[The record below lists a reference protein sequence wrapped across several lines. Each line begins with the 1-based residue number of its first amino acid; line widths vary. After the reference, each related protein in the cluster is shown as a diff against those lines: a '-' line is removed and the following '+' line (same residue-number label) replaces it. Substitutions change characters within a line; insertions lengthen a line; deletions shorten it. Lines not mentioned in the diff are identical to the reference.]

1 MVQGLE
7 AHNTRG
13 NHSGNT
19 GNNNTHSSFNNINK
33 IVLPGVTH
41 FEVPHQGSA
50 LGVGEAAPGPHRF
63 IPYCRND
70 RFAGRK
76 CLLEEVKRFSE
87 GKGHN
92 RVALHGLGGSGKT
105 QIALEYV
112 HQRASESNWNIFWVQ
127 GSEVSKFSEGF
138 RDIAQHVRIPLASA
152 KKDENGFLLSVRR
165 WFEGPNSGSWIL
177 VIDNA
182 DNEDDF
188 VSNDSP
194 IAKFI
199 PQGISGTLIFT
210 TRSRLVAS
218 RQGCRMIEV
227 GKMGEEEALELFSN
241 RFDSWGS
248 LKDEEKKHVV
258 AILGLVY
265 HLPLAIV
272 GSAVFMTETETPPS
286 TYRTIFQ
293 ENETRMKDL
302 LSQPFCDI
310 QREAAE
316 SILSTYF
323 STFAQ
328 IRQQM
333 PLAAD
338 LLRLIAFFN
347 HQNIPEELLT
357 QCGLE
362 GMDHSANFRYAIGKL
377 LGFSL
382 VTIVKC
388 GDRTFYDLDRLVQL
402 SLQAYLPTEELD
414 QGRAAALEVIS
425 QFFPQSQDGRRD
437 IDPAYIPHAVAV
449 TRDSKDPI
457 AEELGFRVALYL
469 LDMGSY
475 DNADIQIRE
484 CAALRAERKE

>member
-1 MVQGLE
+1 M
-7 AHNTRG
+7 
-13 NHSGNT
+13 
-19 GNNNTHSSFNNINK
+19 K
-33 IVLPGVTH
+33 
-41 FEVPHQGSA
+41 SA
-50 LGVGEAAPGPHRF
+50 LTP
-63 IPYCRND
+63 
-70 RFAGRK
+70 
-76 CLLEEVKRFSE
+76 LS
-87 GKGHN
+87 
-92 RVALHGLGGSGKT
+92 KT

-127 GSEVSKFSEGF
+127 GSGVLKFSEGF

-182 DNEDDF
+182 DNEADF

-199 PQGISGTLIFT
+199 PQGTNGTLIFT

-248 LKDEEKKHVV
+248 LEYEEKKHVA
-258 AILGLVY
+258 AILGSMY

-272 GSAVFMTETETPPS
+272 GSAVFMAETETPPS
-286 TYRTIFQ
+286 IYRTIFQ

-310 QREAAE
+310 HREVVAE

-323 STFAQ
+323 PTFAQ

-388 GDRTFYDLDRLVQL
+388 GDKTFYDLDRLVQL

-425 QFFPQSQDGRRD
+425 RFFPQSQDGRRY
-437 IDPAYIPHAVAV
+437 IDPAYIPHALAV
-449 TRDSKDPI
+449 TRDSTDPI

-475 DNADIQIRE
+475 DNADVQIRE
-484 CAALRAERKE
+484 CAALRVERKE